1 MIQVSI
7 KIPFKLKRA
16 FLILPPVSSKY
27 ADYHTY
33 KEEGNSTKTII
44 TEGGTKKQGRNES
57 KYQSLKPTHRPNPGT
72 WRTRDGGVP

>member
-16 FLILPPVSSKY
+16 FLILQPVSSKY

-33 KEEGNSTKTII
+33 KEEGNSMNTTT
-44 TEGGTKKQGRNES
+44 TEGVTNKQGA
-57 KYQSLKPTHRPNPGT
+57 TAF
-72 WRTRDGGVP
+72 